1 MKSYLIIGV
10 LLTVACSNQPTEVYQ
25 TTSKDKWKT
34 TSIEIHWMS
43 KTDVNNKCIQ
53 LGTVDGPSA
62 SYAACARSKPDNES
76 ICEVYT
82 TRPANFDDAVA
93 LETLGHEIW
102 HCLGAT
108 HN

>member
-1 MKSYLIIGV
+1 MKPYLAIAGF
-10 LLTVACSNQPTEVYQ
+10 LLVACSPQPTEVYH

-43 KTDVNNKCIQ
+43 KTEVNNKCMQ
-53 LGTVDGPSA
+53 LGATDAPNA
-62 SYAACARSKPDNES
+62 AYAGCARSKPESES
-76 ICEVYT
+76 ICEVYS
-82 TRPANFDDAVA
+82 TRPANFDDKVA